1 MQVTK
6 KLQTKDRQSHS
17 SFCALTIIT
26 HGTYFFQN
34 VCRVFSQPL
43 VTPASQHMKH
53 NCKKNI
59 YIFAFSHF
67 SSHLF
72 SPMSFEVEMNLTI
85 LPSDV
90 IRKLISVEDESLPSI
105 RSVRVVILFN
115 FLLNQP
121 FSDLFIYFVFHI
133 SRRWNKLCMDH
144 FTQRKQIPTIESVYF
159 HRDLLDQKT
168 IKICMKKKYLKYL
181 ETMKYRISCIPNTS
195 DVIIILFFSRNSH
208 IFFQLIEL
216 SHRYPSD
223 SSVFQGKLRFDVA
236 SIFKRCPN
244 IERLE
249 MSLGR
254 IDCSERKAELLEIVG
269 LSRNGSVKNLVFS
282 RLDYFCVETAYVVF
296 LKMLI
301 TI

>member
-1 MQVTK
+1 
-6 KLQTKDRQSHS
+6 
-17 SFCALTIIT
+17 
-26 HGTYFFQN
+26 
-34 VCRVFSQPL
+34 
-43 VTPASQHMKH
+43 
-53 NCKKNI
+53 
-59 YIFAFSHF
+59 
-67 SSHLF
+67 
-72 SPMSFEVEMNLTI
+72 MSFEVEMNLTI

-105 RSVRVVILFN
+105 RS
-115 FLLNQP
+115 
-121 FSDLFIYFVFHI
+121 I

-195 DVIIILFFSRNSH
+195 D
-208 IFFQLIEL
+208 LIEL

-282 RLDYFCVETAYVVF
+282 RLDYFCVETAYVISPRWYQLAEEPLNNREQLLRYAKFVPF
-296 LKMLI
+296 FKELSSSVPKIAVELSDPAIVLETKGGYGFWNRVANNLQRDNPVTVKMR
-301 TI
+301 TKNQH